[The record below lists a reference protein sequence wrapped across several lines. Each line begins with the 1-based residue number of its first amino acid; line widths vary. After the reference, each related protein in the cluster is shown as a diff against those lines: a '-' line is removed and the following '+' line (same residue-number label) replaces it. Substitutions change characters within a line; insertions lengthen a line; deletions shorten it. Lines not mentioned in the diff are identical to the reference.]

1 MKIFQVVTWN
11 KSVVYLLFF
20 IKECILDLL
29 TIFYKRLSKQFFV
42 FAGKQLRNCL
52 AYLTD
57 LRINGISEQ
66 DALRK
71 FTVDICIQVRV
82 PSKKKTREIQ
92 GPDIFFLVH
101 QTDRIRWGA
110 PFIIKLSVSYVSIA
124 VWNKLA
130 QGEPTLRPFRSLV
143 FFS

>member
-11 KSVVYLLFF
+11 KSVVFLLLF

-29 TIFYKRLSKQFFV
+29 TIFYKRLSKQFLV
-42 FAGKQLRNCL
+42 FAGKQLRKCL

-66 DALRK
+66 DALSN

-82 PSKKKTREIQ
+82 PCKKKTREIQ

-110 PFIIKLSVSYVSIA
+110 PFIIKVYHMYQSLFEINWHRASQLSGLSG
-124 VWNKLA
+124 L
-130 QGEPTLRPFRSLV
+130 
-143 FFS
+143 